1 LRRDRASEV
10 IALRQYFL
18 FSRRF
23 SDAFNSA
30 KQSRDDSGRLRVR
43 HREGHLEKALEEG
56 RQGTR
61 VRAQIFALSDD
72 LEADER
78 SEMDML
84 KESAEPRN
92 PITGSADDCSRA
104 MRGHAATAEP

>member
-1 LRRDRASEV
+1 MAGDYE
-10 IALRQYFL
+10 
-18 FSRRF
+18 
-23 SDAFNSA
+23 SA
-30 KQSRDDSGRLRVR
+30 IEKGISKKLMKKVVKE
-43 HREGHLEKALEEG
+43 REFERK
-56 RQGTR
+56 
-61 VRAQIFALSDD
+61 IFALSDD